1 MTECKRSNG
10 NYKTKRKHVAPGWRT
25 CLKLAAVAEG
35 FYKARGTNPKR
46 TKRENNTNRKHSSL

>member
-10 NYKTKRKHVAPGWRT
+10 NYKTKRKCVVPGWRT

-35 FYKARGTNPKR
+35 FYKAHGTNPG
-46 TKRENNTNRKHSSL
+46 TNKERK